1 MSLDLSHFST
11 GDLFTFAAAHP
22 EYFVEQGKEGASE
35 VPAPEVRLDP
45 SLDVAGGWPTYGED
59 DFHGSNPD

>member
-1 MSLDLSHFST
+1 MSLDLSHLSH

-22 EYFVEQGKEGASE
+22 EYFIERANEGATVS
-35 VPAPEVRLDP
+35 PAPEVTLDSP
-45 SLDVAGGWPTYGED
+45 LDVAGGWPTYGED